1 MIMDNILLV
10 GSGKMGGALLEGL
23 SKNLLDTASSKVIY
37 PTMQIRVVDPNPSTV
52 KPGIKVF
59 PDLKDALS
67 GFQPNIVIFAVKPQI
82 IESLLPQFITLKDAL
97 FISIAAGKTLAF
109 FEKHLGKDK
118 AIIRSMPNLPA
129 LVGQGVTVLCANDN
143 VSDNHK
149 KRADA
154 LFKSVGET
162 FWIDDESLLDAV
174 TAISGSGP
182 AYVFYFMESLIKAGI
197 KLGLPQELATMLANS
212 TVRGSAELAH
222 SSDKTVQQLK
232 EQVISPNGTTEAGL
246 KILAASDGLEKLVE
260 KTAVA
265 ARNRSRELAG

>member
-1 MIMDNILLV
+1 MINDNILLI
-10 GSGKMGGALLEGL
+10 GSGKMGGALLGGL
-23 SKNLLDTASSKVIY
+23 ISKVASAK
-37 PTMQIRVVDPNPSTV
+37 QIFVVDPNAEIAKQYGVNTV
-52 KPGIKVF
+52 SDIDAVPQSFKP
-59 PDLKDALS
+59 DA
-67 GFQPNIVIFAVKPQI
+67 IIFAVKPQI
-82 IESLLPQFITLKDAL
+82 IESLLPKFIGFDDAL
-97 FISIAAGKTLAF
+97 FISIAAGKTIEF

-118 AIIRSMPNLPA
+118 AIVRSMPNLPA
-129 LVGQGVTVLCANDN
+129 LVGQGVTVLFANDN
-143 VSDNHK
+143 VSENHK
-149 KRADA
+149 KRAND

-197 KLGLPQELATMLANS
+197 KLGLSEELATMLANS

-222 SSDKTVQQLK
+222 ESEKTVRELK

-246 KILAASDGLEKLVE
+246 KVLAAPDGLEKLVE

-265 ARNRSRELAG
+265 ACERSKQLAS